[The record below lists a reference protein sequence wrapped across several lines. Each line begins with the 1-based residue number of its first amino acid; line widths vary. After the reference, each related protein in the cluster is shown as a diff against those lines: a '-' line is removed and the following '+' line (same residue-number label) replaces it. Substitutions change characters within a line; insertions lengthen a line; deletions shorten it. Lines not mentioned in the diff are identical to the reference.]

1 MAGTNLDDIMEAI
14 MGMNEKMDVKF
25 EQTDQKIDALRM
37 EMNLKFDLIE
47 SKIDERTTSR
57 IVTLER
63 EMEVVKY
70 TLKETLA
77 DIERLKQAR

>member
-63 EMEVVKY
+63 EMEVVKH

-77 DIERLKQAR
+77 DIEKLKQAR

>member
-47 SKIDERTTSR
+47 SKIDEQTTSR

-63 EMEVVKY
+63 EMEVVKH

>member
-25 EQTDQKIDALRM
+25 EQADQKIDALRM

-63 EMEVVKY
+63 EMEVVKH

-77 DIERLKQAR
+77 DIEKLKQAR